1 MDKNSKKIPKDGD
14 ILVLEKNRDII
25 YSYNGKG
32 KTFNAFKV
40 AVYVSKDGNCDVIY
54 YKDDDNVIAHHAP
67 YDFATP
73 EEIKIFKDAI
83 KNDDEYNIIPFTE
96 SVTDILCDFLH
107 IYEEN
112 QRNNVKTDLTSLI
125 NKYYL

>member
-1 MDKNSKKIPKDGD
+1 MGKNSKKIPKDGD
-14 ILVLEKNRDII
+14 ILVLEKNRNMI

-54 YKDDDNVIAHHAP
+54 YKDNDNVIAHHAP

-112 QRNNVKTDLTSLI
+112 KRNNVKNDVTSLI

>member
-1 MDKNSKKIPKDGD
+1 MGKNSKKIPKDGD
-14 ILVLEKNRDII
+14 ILVLEKNRNMI

-40 AVYVSKDGNCDVIY
+40 AVYVSKDGDCDVIY

-67 YDFATP
+67 YDFATQ
-73 EEIKIFKDAI
+73 EEIKIFNDAI

-96 SVTDILCDFLH
+96 SITDVLCYFLH
-107 IYEEN
+107 IDNEY
-112 QRNNVKTDLTSLI
+112 QRTNVRNDVINLI
-125 NKYYL
+125 NKYSF

>member
-14 ILVLEKNRDII
+14 ILVLEKNRNII

-40 AVYVSKDGNCDVIY
+40 AVYVMGDDYDVTY
-54 YKDDDNVIAHHAP
+54 SQSNNDVTAYDAP

-73 EEIKIFKDAI
+73 EEIETFNKAI
-83 KNDDEYNIIPFTE
+83 VTDDNDIVPFTE
-96 SVTDILCDFLH
+96 SMIDLISEYLKINPDIDTRVNMKNDFIKL
-107 IYEEN
+107 
-112 QRNNVKTDLTSLI
+112 L
-125 NKYYL
+125 NKYSD

>member
-1 MDKNSKKIPKDGD
+1 MNKNSNKIPKDGD
-14 ILVLEKNRDII
+14 ILVLEKNRNMI

-54 YKDDDNVIAHHAP
+54 YKDNDNVIAHHAP

-112 QRNNVKTDLTSLI
+112 KRNNVKNDVTSLI

>member
-14 ILVLEKNRDII
+14 ILVLEKNRNII

-32 KTFNAFKV
+32 KNFNAFKV

-96 SVTDILCDFLH
+96 SVTDILCDFFQ
-107 IYEEN
+107 IDEEN
-112 QRNNVKTDLTSLI
+112 KRNNVRNDVTSLI
-125 NKYYL
+125 NKYSF

>member
-1 MDKNSKKIPKDGD
+1 MGKNSKKIPKDGD
-14 ILVLEKNRDII
+14 ILVLEKNRNMI

-40 AVYVSKDGNCDVIY
+40 AVYVSKDGDCDVIY
-54 YKDDDNVIAHHAP
+54 YKDNDNVIAHHAP

-112 QRNNVKTDLTSLI
+112 QRNNVKNDVTSLI

>member
-14 ILVLEKNRDII
+14 ILVLEKNRNMI

-54 YKDDDNVIAHHAP
+54 YKDNDNVIAHHAP

-96 SVTDILCDFLH
+96 SVTDILCDFLQ
-107 IYEEN
+107 IDEEN
-112 QRNNVKTDLTSLI
+112 KRNNVRNDVTSLI
-125 NKYYL
+125 NKYSF

>member
-14 ILVLEKNRDII
+14 ILVLEKNRNMI

-112 QRNNVKTDLTSLI
+112 QRNNVKNDVTSLI

>member
-1 MDKNSKKIPKDGD
+1 MGKNSKKIPKDGD
-14 ILVLEKNRDII
+14 ILVLEKNRNMI

-54 YKDDDNVIAHHAP
+54 YKDNDNVIAHHAP

>member
-1 MDKNSKKIPKDGD
+1 MDKNSNKIPKDGD
-14 ILVLEKNRDII
+14 ILVLEKNRNII

-54 YKDDDNVIAHHAP
+54 YKDNDNVIAHHAP

-112 QRNNVKTDLTSLI
+112 QRNNVKNDVTSLI

>member
-1 MDKNSKKIPKDGD
+1 MGKNSKKIPKDGD
-14 ILVLEKNRDII
+14 ILVLEKNRNMI
-25 YSYNGKG
+25 YSYNEKG

-40 AVYVSKDGNCDVIY
+40 AVYVSKDGDCDVIY

-112 QRNNVKTDLTSLI
+112 QRNNVKNDVTSLI

>member
-14 ILVLEKNRDII
+14 ILVLEKNRNII

-54 YKDDDNVIAHHAP
+54 YKDNDNVIAHHAP

-112 QRNNVKTDLTSLI
+112 QRNNVKNDVTSLI

>member
-14 ILVLEKNRDII
+14 ILVLEKNRNMI

-96 SVTDILCDFLH
+96 SVTDILCDFLR
-107 IYEEN
+107 IDKED
-112 QRNNVKTDLTSLI
+112 QRNNVRNDVTSLI
-125 NKYYL
+125 NKYSF

>member
-14 ILVLEKNRDII
+14 ILVLEKNRNII

-40 AVYVSKDGNCDVIY
+40 AVYAMGDDYEVTYSQSNNDVTAY
-54 YKDDDNVIAHHAP
+54 DAP

-73 EEIKIFKDAI
+73 EEIETFNKAI
-83 KNDDEYNIIPFTE
+83 ATDDDNDIVPFTE
-96 SVTDILCDFLH
+96 SMIDLISEYLKINPDIDTRVNMKNDFIKLL
-107 IYEEN
+107 
-112 QRNNVKTDLTSLI
+112 D
-125 NKYYL
+125 KYSD

>member
-1 MDKNSKKIPKDGD
+1 MGKNSKKIPKDGD
-14 ILVLEKNRDII
+14 ILVLEKNRNII

-54 YKDDDNVIAHHAP
+54 YKDNDNVIAHHAP

>member
-14 ILVLEKNRDII
+14 ILVLEKNRNMI

-40 AVYVSKDGNCDVIY
+40 AVYVSKDGDCDVIY

-112 QRNNVKTDLTSLI
+112 QRNNVKNDVTSLI

>member
-1 MDKNSKKIPKDGD
+1 MGKNSKKIPKDGD
-14 ILVLEKNRDII
+14 ILVLEKNRNMI

-40 AVYVSKDGNCDVIY
+40 AVYVSKDGDCDVIY
-54 YKDDDNVIAHHAP
+54 YKDNDNVIAHHAP

-96 SVTDILCDFLH
+96 SVTDILCDFLQ
-107 IYEEN
+107 IDEEN
-112 QRNNVKTDLTSLI
+112 QRNNVRNDVTSLI
-125 NKYYL
+125 NKYSF

>member
-1 MDKNSKKIPKDGD
+1 MGKNSKKIPKDGD
-14 ILVLEKNRDII
+14 ILVLEKNRNMI

-54 YKDDDNVIAHHAP
+54 YKDNDNVIAHHAP

-96 SVTDILCDFLH
+96 SVTDILCDFLQ
-107 IYEEN
+107 IDEEN
-112 QRNNVKTDLTSLI
+112 QRNNVRNDVTSLI
-125 NKYYL
+125 KKYSF

>member
-1 MDKNSKKIPKDGD
+1 MGKNSKKIPKDGD
-14 ILVLEKNRDII
+14 ILVLEKNRNMI

-112 QRNNVKTDLTSLI
+112 QRNNVKNDVTSLI

>member
-14 ILVLEKNRDII
+14 ILVLEKNRNMI

-112 QRNNVKTDLTSLI
+112 QRNNVKNDLTSLI

>member
-1 MDKNSKKIPKDGD
+1 MDKNSNKIPKDGD
-14 ILVLEKNRDII
+14 ILVLEKNRNII

-54 YKDDDNVIAHHAP
+54 YKDNDNVIAHHAP

-112 QRNNVKTDLTSLI
+112 KRNNVKNDVTSLI

>member
-14 ILVLEKNRDII
+14 ILVLEKNRNMI

-54 YKDDDNVIAHHAP
+54 YKDNDNVIAHHAP

-112 QRNNVKTDLTSLI
+112 KRNNVKNDVTSLI

>member
-1 MDKNSKKIPKDGD
+1 MDKNSNKIPKDGD
-14 ILVLEKNRDII
+14 ILVLEKNRNMI

-54 YKDDDNVIAHHAP
+54 YKDNENVIAHHAP

-112 QRNNVKTDLTSLI
+112 QRNNVKNDVTSLI

>member
-1 MDKNSKKIPKDGD
+1 MEKNSKKIPKDGD
-14 ILVLEKNRDII
+14 ILVLEKNRNMI

-54 YKDDDNVIAHHAP
+54 YKNDDNVIAHHAP

>member
-14 ILVLEKNRDII
+14 ILVLEKNRNII
-25 YSYNGKG
+25 YSYNGNG

-40 AVYVSKDGNCDVIY
+40 AVYVMLDGTCDVTY
-54 YKDDDNVIAHHAP
+54 YNGNDDVTAYNAT
-67 YDFATP
+67 YEFATQ

-96 SVTDILCDFLH
+96 SMTDILCDFLH
-107 IYEEN
+107 IDEED
-112 QRNNVKTDLTSLI
+112 QRDNVRNDVTSLI
-125 NKYYL
+125 NKYSF

>member
-14 ILVLEKNRDII
+14 ILVLEKNRNMI

-54 YKDDDNVIAHHAP
+54 YKDNDNVIAHHAP

-107 IYEEN
+107 IYEES
-112 QRNNVKTDLTSLI
+112 QRNNVKNDVTSLI

>member
-1 MDKNSKKIPKDGD
+1 MGKNSKKIPKDGD
-14 ILVLEKNRDII
+14 ILVLEKNRNMI

-54 YKDDDNVIAHHAP
+54 YKDNDNVIAHHAP

-96 SVTDILCDFLH
+96 SVTDILCDFLQ
-107 IYEEN
+107 IDEEN
-112 QRNNVKTDLTSLI
+112 QRNNVKNDVTSLI

>member
-14 ILVLEKNRDII
+14 ILVLEKNRNII

-40 AVYVSKDGNCDVIY
+40 AVYVMGDDYEVTYSQSNNDVTAY
-54 YKDDDNVIAHHAP
+54 DAP

-73 EEIKIFKDAI
+73 EEIETFNKAI
-83 KNDDEYNIIPFTE
+83 VTDDNDIVPFTE
-96 SVTDILCDFLH
+96 SMIDLISDYLKINPDIATRLNMKRDFIKLL
-107 IYEEN
+107 
-112 QRNNVKTDLTSLI
+112 D
-125 NKYYL
+125 KYSD

>member
-1 MDKNSKKIPKDGD
+1 MGKNSKKIPKDGD
-14 ILVLEKNRDII
+14 ILVLEKNRNMI

-54 YKDDDNVIAHHAP
+54 YKDDDNVIANHAP

-112 QRNNVKTDLTSLI
+112 KRNNVKNDVTSLI

>member
-14 ILVLEKNRDII
+14 ILVLEKNRNII

-40 AVYVSKDGNCDVIY
+40 AVYVMADGTCDVTCY
-54 YKDDDNVIAHHAP
+54 NSDDDVTAYNAP

-73 EEIKIFKDAI
+73 EEIKIFNDAI
-83 KNDDEYNIIPFTE
+83 KNNDEYKIISFTE
-96 SVTDILCDFLH
+96 NITDVLCYFLH
-107 IYEEN
+107 IDEY
-112 QRNNVKTDLTSLI
+112 QRTNLRNDVTSLI
-125 NKYYL
+125 NKYYF